1 MFETLDVRT
10 DPRGV
15 AVLAL
20 DRPAQHNA
28 LNAAMMRELTRA
40 AKVLG
45 EDETVRVVILTGTGR
60 SFCAGGDLGWMRQQM
75 EGDRKSRAMEAR
87 RLAEML
93 LALRTIPKPL
103 IGRVQG
109 SAFGGGVGM
118 ACVCDVAIG
127 ALGSRY
133 GLTETRLG
141 LVPATV
147 GPYVIARMGEA
158 KARRVFMSGRVFGA
172 EEAVTL
178 GVLAKAVRADDLD
191 LAIEE
196 EVVPYLGAAPGA
208 VAEAKALL
216 GRLGSIADGAVI
228 EDTVATLMG
237 RWEEEEAR
245 EGIRAF
251 FEKRKPAWTG

>member
-1 MFETLDVRT
+1 MFETLDVRI

-20 DRPAQHNA
+20 DRPARHNA
-28 LNAAMMRELTRA
+28 LNAAMIRELTRA

-45 EDETVRVVILTGTGR
+45 EDEAVRAVILTGTGR

-75 EGDRKSRAMEAR
+75 EGDRKSRAAQAR
-87 RLAEML
+87 GLAEML
-93 LALRTIPKPL
+93 LAMNTIPKPL
-103 IGRVQG
+103 IGRLQG

-127 ALGSRY
+127 VSGSKY

-158 KARRVFMSGRVFGA
+158 KARRVFMSGRVFGT

-178 GVLAKAVRADDLD
+178 GLLAKSVHADDLD
-191 LAIEE
+191 LAIEA
-196 EVVPYLGAAPGA
+196 EVVPYLDAAPGA

-216 GRLGSIADGAVI
+216 GRLVPVVDGAVV

-237 RWEEEEAR
+237 RWEQEEAW

-251 FEKRKPAWTG
+251 FEKRKPAWTS